1 MTDKVRPVPPDHD
14 HWLVRP
20 TTIRRLWM
28 AGCAM
33 LAGLVLLDLVIAHKP
48 HFGIDGTFGFG
59 AWFGFATCVA
69 MVVFAKGLGA
79 ILKRPDT
86 YYDH

>member
-1 MTDKVRPVPPDHD
+1 MNGNGSD

-20 TTIRRLWM
+20 GTIRLLWNVS
-28 AGCAM
+28 AAV
-33 LAGLVLLDLVIAHKP
+33 LAGLVLLDLVVPKHP

-59 AWFGFATCVA
+59 AWYGFGACVL
-69 MVVFAKGLGA
+69 MVLVSRGIGS

-86 YYDH
+86 YYDD

>member
-1 MTDKVRPVPPDHD
+1 MNATKPPSDSSD

-20 TTIRRLWM
+20 ATIRWLWI
-28 AGCAM
+28 GSIVV
-33 LAGLVLLDLVIAHKP
+33 LAGLVLLDLVIEHHP

-59 AWFGFATCVA
+59 AWFGFLACVA
-69 MVVFAKGLGA
+69 LVLFAKLLGA
-79 ILKRPDT
+79 LFKRPDT